1 MRTSKDLA
9 GLAIIDVRDGKKL
22 GQVSETVVSPDDG
35 RLLGFVIKSGGL
47 LSRDESVVE
56 IGDVRSIGADAVT
69 VEGDE
74 LAHQA
79 DAATDAFR
87 EARGGDRTLIGR
99 KVVSQGGSVVG
110 QIADVVISEDE
121 RRVTGLVLGGGV
133 FEKGDA
139 LSADRIVSVGP
150 DVVIVTDE
158 HAAAEAG
165 PFARASGT
173 AANPA
178 GATAFPAESG
188 HSPLTETAP
197 GHEHEGTTEEPA

>member
-35 RLLGFVIKSGGL
+35 RLLGFVVKSGGL

-56 IGDVRSIGADAVT
+56 IDDVRAIGADAVT
-69 VEGDE
+69 VEGE
-74 LAHQA
+74 LTHRA
-79 DAATDAFR
+79 DDATQAFR
-87 EARGGDRTLIGR
+87 EARGGDRTLVGR

-150 DVVIVTDE
+150 DVVVVTDE
-158 HAAAEAG
+158 HAGAEAG
-165 PFARASGT
+165 PFARASG
-173 AANPA
+173 AAARPA
-178 GATAFPAESG
+178 GSAAFPTESG

-197 GHEHEGTTEEPA
+197 GHEHEDTTEEPA

>member
-35 RLLGFVIKSGGL
+35 RLLGFVMKSGGI

-56 IGDVRSIGADAVT
+56 IDDVRSVGADAIT
-69 VEGDE
+69 VEGED
-74 LAHQA
+74 LVHQA
-79 DAATDAFR
+79 DAASDAFR
-87 EARGGDRTLIGR
+87 EARGGNRALIGH
-99 KVVSQGGSVVG
+99 KVVSQGGTVVG
-110 QIADVVISEDE
+110 QVADIVISEDE
-121 RRVTGLVLGGGV
+121 RRVTGLVLGGGM

-150 DVVIVTDE
+150 DVVIVADE

-165 PFARASGT
+165 PFARSPKAPDRSD
-173 AANPA
+173 
-178 GATAFPAESG
+178 AFPGEPG
-188 HSPLTETAP
+188 HSPLTEG
-197 GHEHEGTTEEPA
+197 GHRHEDGGTTEEPA

>member
-22 GQVSETVVSPDDG
+22 GQVSETIVSPDDG

-56 IGDVRSIGADAVT
+56 IDDVRSIGADAVT

-74 LAHQA
+74 LVHQA

-150 DVVIVTDE
+150 DVVVVTDE

-165 PFARASGT
+165 PFARASATSGS
-173 AANPA
+173 PA
-178 GATAFPAESG
+178 GGTAFPAESG

-197 GHEHEGTTEEPA
+197 RHEDEGTTEEPA